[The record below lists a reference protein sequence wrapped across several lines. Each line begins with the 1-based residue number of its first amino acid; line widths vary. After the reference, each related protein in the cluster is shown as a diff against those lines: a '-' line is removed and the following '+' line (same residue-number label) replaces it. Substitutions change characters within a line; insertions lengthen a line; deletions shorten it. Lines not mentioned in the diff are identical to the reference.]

1 MIEAVVQYF
10 PQLLQGF
17 LVTLSVA
24 VGSFVLGLIFAVVL
38 APAAVYGSA
47 PVRKVIAGYVSLIRG
62 LPELLVIFLIFYGGT
77 VLLTGLF
84 GVYVEVD
91 ALTAG
96 IAALTVVSTAYL
108 TEIVRGALVGV
119 SSGQW
124 EAALALGL
132 RRPGAFRLI
141 VLPQMM
147 VRALP
152 RPRQS
157 VARDPEGERL
167 GLDRRTRGID
177 AQIRRRGRRNPQAPR
192 LLPYGCGA
200 VCAGDRRLDALHQC
214 LQPAPDHSSAVVPC
228 HWISFFLLSSP
239 SRTASF

>member
-96 IAALTVVSTAYL
+96 IAALTVV
-108 TEIVRGALVGV
+108 RGALVGV

-132 RRPGAFRLI
+132 RGPGAFRLI

-152 RPRQS
+152 GLGNQWLVILKESALVSIVGLEELMRKS
-157 VARDPEGERL
+157 VVAAGATHKPLAFYLTAAALYVLVTGVSTLFINAYNQRL
-167 GLDRRTRGID
+167 TTHLR
-177 AQIRRRGRRNPQAPR
+177 
-192 LLPYGCGA
+192 
-200 VCAGDRRLDALHQC
+200 
-214 LQPAPDHSSAVVPC
+214 
-228 HWISFFLLSSP
+228 
-239 SRTASF
+239 